1 MFKNKASGGKLNI
14 SGKKIS
20 ELRMALPGKISQKKL
35 ADMLQLEGLGIEK
48 NAIQKIESGE
58 RFVTDIEL
66 KAFAKVFG
74 VTTDDLL
81 PTDQEDEKDPA
92 G

>member
-1 MFKNKASGGKLNI
+1 MFKNKTSDGRLNI
-14 SGKKIS
+14 SGAKIAQ
-20 ELRMALPGKISQKKL
+20 LRQALPGNVSQRAL
-35 ADMLQLEGLGIEK
+35 ADQLQLAGVDLGK

-66 KAFAKVFG
+66 KALAKVFG
-74 VTTDDLL
+74 VTADELL
-81 PTDQEDEKDPA
+81 TEEY